1 MQLCAITDRR
11 RLSAAT
17 QSGLRRQ
24 LLGLVEGWTAGGVH
38 FIQLREKDLPAPD
51 LQSLAREM
59 ADKIDHNRSKLLVN
73 VSAAESAALALAAG
87 ADGVHLAGK
96 PTPGAALRVR
106 QLFRAANLDA
116 IISVPCHGLD
126 DIHVARKEQVDLM
139 LFSPVF
145 EKPAGPQAA
154 LAGPAVS
161 FHPATELSS
170 RPERSAV
177 EGPAVS
183 LPHAA
188 PQGLEAL
195 RRACAAAEG
204 IPVLALGGVT
214 SINARDCLAAGA
226 AGVAGIRLFA
236 ADDWRRLLP
245 AN

>member
-17 QSGLRRQ
+17 QSERALRRQ

-51 LQSLAREM
+51 LRSLARDM
-59 ADKIDHNRSKLLVN
+59 AEKIDHNRSKLLVN
-73 VSAAESAALALAAG
+73 VSAAESAALAVAVG

-106 QLFRAANLDA
+106 QLFRAAGRTAGRAASLDA

-145 EKPAGPQAA
+145 EKLAGPQ
-154 LAGPAVS
+154 
-161 FHPATELSS
+161 
-170 RPERSAV
+170 
-177 EGPAVS
+177 
-183 LPHAA
+183 AA

-195 RRACAAAEG
+195 RRACVAAEG

-214 SINARDCLAAGA
+214 KVNAQDCLTAGA
-226 AGVAGIRLFA
+226 SGVAGIRLFA
-236 ADDWRRLLP
+236 TDDWRQLLP
-245 AN
+245 AS

>member
-1 MQLCAITDRR
+1 MQNRLHSMQLCAITDRR

-17 QSGLRRQ
+17 QSEAALRRQ

-38 FIQLREKDLPAPD
+38 FIQLREKDLASPD

-59 ADKIDHNRSKLLVN
+59 AEKIDHNRSKLLVN
-73 VSAAESAALALAAG
+73 VSAEESAALAVAAG

-96 PTPGAALRVR
+96 PTPGTALRVR
-106 QLFRAANLDA
+106 QLFRAADRAAGRTVGIDA
-116 IISVPCHGLD
+116 IISVPCHTLD
-126 DIHVARKEQVDLM
+126 DIVVARKEQVDLM

-145 EKPAGPQAA
+145 EKLAGPQA
-154 LAGPAVS
+154 V
-161 FHPATELSS
+161 
-170 RPERSAV
+170 
-177 EGPAVS
+177 
-183 LPHAA
+183 

-214 SINARDCLAAGA
+214 SINAQDCLTAGA

-236 ADDWRRLLP
+236 ADDWRQLLP
-245 AN
+245 AS